1 MHAPREFF
9 VDTGKV
15 TTRSRERLGCKHC
28 VEKEP
33 SSSRM
38 ESQPDQGYPALEK
51 QGGGEG
57 APVVVKRGHGLSEC
71 LFNRFEDFR
80 LAQI

>member
-1 MHAPREFF
+1 
-9 VDTGKV
+9 
-15 TTRSRERLGCKHC
+15 
-28 VEKEP
+28 
-33 SSSRM
+33 M

-51 QGGGEG
+51 QGEGEG

>member
-1 MHAPREFF
+1 
-9 VDTGKV
+9 
-15 TTRSRERLGCKHC
+15 
-28 VEKEP
+28 
-33 SSSRM
+33 M
-38 ESQPDQGYPALEK
+38 ESHPDQGSPALEK
-51 QGGGEG
+51 QGGGKG